1 MTETTIQM
9 IAQAI
14 IANTKVLQSLVDALP
29 HDVKQSVAE
38 VVHPTPAPAPAVKV
52 AEPSPGLSSMHE
64 MTKLISEKVEPA
76 PVAAAPAMPAPP
88 TFEAPAPAP
97 VASAV
102 PFHDSKSLIDYVMG
116 VYKVLGPQ
124 KGAGIQNVLTSLG
137 YQNINDVKSE
147 HYAALHA
154 GIEALKG

>member
-38 VVHPTPAPAPAVKV
+38 VVHPTPAQA
-52 AEPSPGLSSMHE
+52 
-64 MTKLISEKVEPA
+64 PA
-76 PVAAAPAMPAPP
+76 PVVAPAPLAQPAAAAPVSVTPTNPVSSQPAAPAMPAPP

-102 PFHDSKSLIDYVMG
+102 PFHDGKSLIDYVMG